1 MFYSFFVTQIR
12 GGVFVFTMMMS
23 SHILPMGWGYR
34 QVMSSHIL
42 HMGWGQKQVIS
53 SHILHMGVGTEA
65 GDVFTHSSHGGGDR
79 SRWCLPT
86 FFTWKWGQKQVMSLH
101 ILLVGWGYKQ
111 VMSSHIF
118 HIGVGTEAGDVFF
131 TRGLGQKQT
140 NVELFRLKK
149 YVTLFFYSKYK
160 NGWNPM

>member
-12 GGVFVFTMMMS
+12 GGVFVFTMMMSSHILPMGWGYKLVMS

-65 GDVFTHSSHGGGDR
+65 GDVFTHSSHGGEDR
-79 SRWCLPT
+79 SR
-86 FFTWKWGQKQVMSLH
+86 
-101 ILLVGWGYKQ
+101 
-111 VMSSHIF
+111 
-118 HIGVGTEAGDVFF
+118 
-131 TRGLGQKQT
+131 
-140 NVELFRLKK
+140 
-149 YVTLFFYSKYK
+149 
-160 NGWNPM
+160 